1 MTRLFLI
8 LLMLSTVTT
17 EQLQARYLYGRL
29 ASKDLI
35 HFSRVTMPLP
45 SDPTNVQVSRYQ
57 VAPHHR
63 YLASALNRIVT
74 GESKRLMISVP
85 YRHGKSELAVRRFV
99 PWYLGQFPHKAILV
113 ITHTGTLAWEH
124 GYHIRDCI
132 RSPSYKVCF
141 GRKES
146 QLRDDSQAKD
156 RLLLNA
162 GGSMMFFGRG
172 AIGGGYGADGIIV
185 DDFFKST
192 EEARSLT
199 VRDSA
204 WRTYTSDCKSR
215 LNESTG
221 WIIFIG
227 TRRNSD
233 DPYGRILD
241 PNNLHYDPK
250 EAETWD
256 VVKLPAL
263 AEADDPL
270 GREIDAPLWPERFPF
285 EFWDNQRNSPSELVR
300 EDFQTQ
306 GQCNPIPT
314 EGTYFRKEWLLTY
327 EPAEL
332 PRNLRFYGASDHA
345 FKTSEKNDRTC
356 LLSAGIDPA
365 GGIWILPDSV
375 WDRFQTDVLVEKMID
390 IMLSRQ
396 TDEWWAA
403 ADAISGSIRPFLNR
417 RMKER
422 RCYRVVND
430 EIRETKD
437 LMQRARSIQ
446 GLMAMGQVHWPNHW
460 PLWPQA
466 KTELQAF
473 PNGEHDDL
481 VAALAM
487 LGMGMDRMIAAHSP
501 RGSNLPEKGTWAW
514 HTYGQ
519 STPQDKTNTKGWT

>member
-1 MTRLFLI
+1 MIFLLVS
-8 LLMLSTVTT
+8 LLLASAPTD
-17 EQLQARYLYGRL
+17 QIYNRWLYGKL
-29 ASKDLI
+29 AAKDLI
-35 HFSRVTMPLP
+35 HFSRLTMPSP
-45 SDPTNVQVSRYQ
+45 SDPLNVQLSRYQ

-63 YLASALNRIVT
+63 YLANALARIVS

-99 PWYLGQFPHKAILV
+99 PHYLGQFPDKYLLT

-124 GYHIRDCI
+124 GSHIRDCF
-132 RSPSYKVCF
+132 RSPSYKLCF
-141 GRKES
+141 PKKAS

-156 RLLLNA
+156 RLQLEG
-162 GGSMMFFGRG
+162 GGSVHFFGRG

-185 DDFFKST
+185 DDFFKSA

-204 WRTYTSDCKSR
+204 WRTYTADCKSR
-215 LNESTG
+215 LNDSTG
-221 WIIFIG
+221 WVIFIG
-227 TRRNSD
+227 TRRNAD

-241 PNNLHYDPK
+241 PNNIHYDPK
-250 EAETWD
+250 EAAQWD

-263 AEADDPL
+263 AEDDDPL
-270 GREIDAPLWPERFPF
+270 GRPFDAPLWPERFPF
-285 EFWDNQRNSPSELVR
+285 EFWDNQRNSPSELIR

-314 EGTYFRKEWLLTY
+314 TGTYFKKEWLKTY
-327 EPAEL
+327 KPAEL

-356 LLSAGIDPA
+356 LLSVGICPA
-365 GGIWILPDSV
+365 GSIWILPDTF
-375 WDRFQTDVLVEKMID
+375 WDRCQTDVMVEKMID
-390 IMLSRQ
+390 LMLSRQ
-396 TDEWWAA
+396 TSEWWAA
-403 ADAISGSIRPFLNR
+403 SDAISGSIKPFLMR

-422 RCYRVVND
+422 KCFRLVND
-430 EIRETKD
+430 EIRESKD

-446 GLMAMGQVHWPNHW
+446 GLMAMGQVCWPEHWPM
-460 PLWPQA
+460 WPQA
-466 KTELQAF
+466 RTELQSF
-473 PNGEHDDL
+473 PNGDHDDL

-487 LGMGMDRMIAAHSP
+487 LGMGLDRMLAAHNP

-519 STPQDKTNTKGWT
+519 ATPQDKTNTQGWT